1 MFTNCKIIMKDNWI
15 IIMAIRYLQV
25 VQHFTQLCSSQL
37 TTSVYELINE
47 NMICGDLD
55 LLA

>member
-1 MFTNCKIIMKDNWI
+1 
-15 IIMAIRYLQV
+15 MAIRYLQV

-37 TTSVYELINE
+37 TTSVYELVNE
-47 NMICGDLD
+47 NMICDLD